1 MQFEDVKELI
11 SIFEK
16 TDLNE
21 MEVHLDNASVR
32 LDRGQ
37 KVSSVQVSGASKANT
52 FNTVV
57 EDIKTAS
64 NVAVVE
70 ESKSVSAVD
79 ENARYIKSPIV
90 GTFYQSSTPNGE
102 PFVKC
107 GSYVEQGDIVCI
119 IEAMKFMNE
128 VASEESGIIE
138 EILVKDGDFVEF
150 GQPLFRIK

>member
-57 EDIKTAS
+57 EDIKPAS

-70 ESKSVSAVD
+70 ESKSVSVSD
-79 ENARYIKSPIV
+79 DARYIKSPIV

-107 GSYVEQGDIVCI
+107 GSKVEQGDIVCI

-128 VASEESGIIE
+128 VASEESGVID
-138 EILVKDGDFVEF
+138 EILVNDGDFVEF

>member
-57 EDIKTAS
+57 EDIKPAS

-90 GTFYQSSTPNGE
+90 GTFYCSRSGDTYVFYNDKTGMFTPNG
-102 PFVKC
+102 
-107 GSYVEQGDIVCI
+107 GSGATFNWRLGRRNQ
-119 IEAMKFMNE
+119 
-128 VASEESGIIE
+128 
-138 EILVKDGDFVEF
+138 
-150 GQPLFRIK
+150 